1 MVSIIDLQ
9 LPQTIKGLY
18 EVNIFIQT
26 RATLGLHEVFLKN
39 ILQRGGRT
47 NSLNISWAGLR
58 RVFTLKESWFGGRL
72 TCSLLAQPRLCKKCD
87 FKLYFHLYVHFSIL
101 TPAALEPI

>member
-1 MVSIIDLQ
+1 MESYSFTNKIRNFLVITDYHMWSI
-9 LPQTIKGLY
+9 
-18 EVNIFIQT
+18 NISQ
-26 RATLGLHEVFLKN
+26 KN

-72 TCSLLAQPRLCKKCD
+72 TCSLLAQPRLCKKYD
-87 FKLYFHLYVHFSIL
+87 FHLYFHCYVHFSIL